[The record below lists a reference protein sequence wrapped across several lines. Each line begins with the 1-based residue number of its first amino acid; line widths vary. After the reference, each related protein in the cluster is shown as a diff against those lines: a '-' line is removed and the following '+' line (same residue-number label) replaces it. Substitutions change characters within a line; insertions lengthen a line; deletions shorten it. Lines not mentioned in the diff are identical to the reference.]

1 MDYFEVITNAQTGKV
16 TTRPLTTAEIAA
28 LNKGP
33 TKEEQEAARR
43 EAYILEADPLAMK
56 MLRDAATKEEWLA
69 KIAEIKARYPD
80 PTGA

>member
-1 MDYFEVITNAQTGKV
+1 MTITVFDFNTSKAKVIQEVAPSFPTPA
-16 TTRPLTTAEIAA
+16 
-28 LNKGP
+28 P